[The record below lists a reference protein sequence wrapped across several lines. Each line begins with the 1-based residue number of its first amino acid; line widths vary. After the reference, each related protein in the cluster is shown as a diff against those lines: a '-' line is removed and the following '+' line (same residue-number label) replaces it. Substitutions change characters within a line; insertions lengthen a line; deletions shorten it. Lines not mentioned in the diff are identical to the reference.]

1 MSLSSVTTDH
11 NAIRSWAAC
20 RRAVPA
26 ELLPDATAVGPTG
39 LRFLFLDGSMTS
51 QDLHPKIHSRC
62 PVVMPWPF
70 SVISRKTPLTL
81 RGAEPQVFHHQ
92 AAR

>member
-1 MSLSSVTTDH
+1 MSLSSFTTDH

-39 LRFLFLDGSMTS
+39 LRFLFLDGSMMMLPRAVKPTNLNFPGPILPSGATGTLARTS
-51 QDLHPKIHSRC
+51 S
-62 PVVMPWPF
+62 
-70 SVISRKTPLTL
+70 
-81 RGAEPQVFHHQ
+81 
-92 AAR
+92 